1 MVLAAMDNTIVAT
14 AIPQIVGDLG
24 GFSMFGWLFSIYL
37 LVQTIT
43 IPLYGKLAD
52 LFGRKPILIFGIIVF
67 LIGSVACGLAWD
79 MLSLIIFR
87 AVQALG
93 AGSIMASVNTV
104 AGDIYSIEERAKI
117 QGWLSSVWGVSA
129 ILGPAIGGAFA
140 EYATWRWIFFI
151 NIPFGIASIFLLV
164 KFLHEEKIARRPKI
178 DWKGAIAMLIT
189 GTGIMLWLMKG
200 GKAWP
205 WFSTTSIL
213 LLGIILLLIWISVR
227 IEKKARDPI
236 LPGWVWKEPV
246 LVGANLAIIG
256 MGIVMIGP
264 NMYLAVFA
272 QSVTGVK
279 AIAAGF
285 ILASMSI
292 TWPLSS
298 SLAGSLYLRFGFRNT
313 ALLGILFVILGSVG
327 FLFVP
332 YPGPVW
338 MLVGTQLLL
347 GAGFG
352 LISTPLLVGVQSTV
366 SYHDRGV
373 VTGTNMFCRYFGQS
387 IGAALLAVIFNWL
400 IQHKMESAPLHI
412 LEALPHVNNIVDAM
426 QSAALNSDVAVFLK
440 QAFFEATQGV
450 YLAMTVVGVL
460 TLFVLV
466 KTPARFGK
474 IR

>member
-1 MVLAAMDNTIVAT
+1 
-14 AIPQIVGDLG
+14 
-24 GFSMFGWLFSIYL
+24 
-37 LVQTIT
+37 
-43 IPLYGKLAD
+43 
-52 LFGRKPILIFGIIVF
+52 
-67 LIGSVACGLAWD
+67 
-79 MLSLIIFR
+79 
-87 AVQALG
+87 
-93 AGSIMASVNTV
+93 
-104 AGDIYSIEERAKI
+104 
-117 QGWLSSVWGVSA
+117 
-129 ILGPAIGGAFA
+129 
-140 EYATWRWIFFI
+140 
-151 NIPFGIASIFLLV
+151 
-164 KFLHEEKIARRPKI
+164 
-178 DWKGAIAMLIT
+178 
-189 GTGIMLWLMKG
+189 
-200 GKAWP
+200 
-205 WFSTTSIL
+205 
-213 LLGIILLLIWISVR
+213 
-227 IEKKARDPI
+227 PI

-298 SLAGSLYLRFGFRNT
+298 SRAGSLYLRFGFRNT

-400 IQHKMESAPLHI
+400 IQHIMESAPLHI

-426 QSAALNSDVAVFLK
+426 QSAALNSEVAVFLQ